1 MIKES
6 FSLVGQPYIWHISPE
21 AKSSQIWG
29 LSWKI
34 KNCNVFSFRLPPEKI
49 MTKLFKNCKKKLVFS
64 TFWGQG
70 QSAFLGN
77 PLQQLIFLTRFLLL
91 YKISEKT

>member
-6 FSLVGQPYIWHISPE
+6 FNLVGQPYIWHISPE

-34 KNCNVFSFRLPPEKI
+34 KNCNVFSFSLPPEKNNDKAFQ
-49 MTKLFKNCKKKLVFS
+49 KL
-64 TFWGQG
+64 
-70 QSAFLGN
+70 
-77 PLQQLIFLTRFLLL
+77 
-91 YKISEKT
+91 

>member
-6 FSLVGQPYIWHISPE
+6 FNLVGQPYIWHISPE

-34 KNCNVFSFRLPPEKI
+34 KNCNVFSFRLPPEKNNDKAFQ
-49 MTKLFKNCKKKLVFS
+49 KL
-64 TFWGQG
+64 
-70 QSAFLGN
+70 
-77 PLQQLIFLTRFLLL
+77 
-91 YKISEKT
+91 